1 MLSILLEVG
10 GRMGNREAS
19 VPQRRTTHGGPANKD
34 GKLLTEQGGINPQ
47 AYM

>member
-10 GRMGNREAS
+10 GRMGNRGKGT
-19 VPQRRTTHGGPANKD
+19 QRRTTHGGPANKD